1 MLVCGLDI
9 ITLEIRDYL
18 NRYLEI
24 GYSIKG

>member
-1 MLVCGLDI
+1 VCGLDI

-24 GYSIKG
+24 GYGIKG